1 MSFLIILNS
10 FQQEFV
16 LIISP
21 VLFISQETM
30 SKIFF
35 SQYINFEMLLLFML
49 TFNFFVHSKVQISKD
64 TNFKMNAI
72 IVIMDNLAINNNPNT
87 KKIRF
92 SGTPCTFLRKA
103 CGGLEWWVVVI
114 VGGDGWW

>member
-35 SQYINFEMLLLFML
+35 SQYINFEM
-49 TFNFFVHSKVQISKD
+49 NS
-64 TNFKMNAI
+64 I

>member
-1 MSFLIILNS
+1 
-10 FQQEFV
+10 
-16 LIISP
+16 
-21 VLFISQETM
+21 M

-35 SQYINFEMLLLFML
+35 SQYINFEM
-49 TFNFFVHSKVQISKD
+49 NS
-64 TNFKMNAI
+64 I
-72 IVIMDNLAINNNPNT
+72 IVITDNLATNNNPNT
-87 KKIRF
+87 KKVRF